1 MEMKN
6 EDGEMK
12 NVADLNK
19 LHCKDCSLYVWY
31 TEGNGVCLMKH
42 YKTIYPSSEVCS
54 EFFPYGN
61 KEYK

>member
-42 YKTIYPSSEVCS
+42 YACGDCELYSR
-54 EFFPYGN
+54 
-61 KEYK
+61 